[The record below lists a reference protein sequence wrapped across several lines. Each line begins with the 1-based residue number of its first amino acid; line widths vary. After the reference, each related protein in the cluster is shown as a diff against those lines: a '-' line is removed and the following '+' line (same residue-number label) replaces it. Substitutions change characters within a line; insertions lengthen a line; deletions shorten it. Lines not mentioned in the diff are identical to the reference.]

1 MILKKLYG
9 HVGLYGLIKFIC
21 LIGLIGLFELIG
33 LIGFIFKRSPK
44 TNIQK
49 SSQTTAI
56 QNNLQMGNSM
66 KNIRIL
72 VFGATGIGK
81 TSLCN
86 ALTGRVRP
94 TDNGARGITAK
105 SHLYPPFQT
114 GNCTIQIID
123 TVGLHE
129 SAHGTVPAEQAVIA
143 LIELLEKA
151 RDGFSLLIHVTRASR
166 ITKEHD
172 EDYKF
177 FVEKMTQSRIPVI
190 LAVTGCENEQ
200 PMISWVERN
209 KDAFSRFSYK
219 ELVPT
224 CFASGGPMED
234 FFAPLRAQSCEHLLR
249 SIIQNALT
257 EPSKLYGAGTDS
269 SFSAALSR
277 IWNEFITITGL
288 PEKYRRKVNESAYE
302 LMKRLGVSEK
312 IADKLIQH
320 IPDLF
325 EEIGN
330 RIPVPWAGKILRKL
344 SGSILDGF
352 AKSPKND

>member
-1 MILKKLYG
+1 MEKIRGVCL
-9 HVGLYGLIKFIC
+9 VVI
-21 LIGLIGLFELIG
+21 LIGLVVRNWIESKFNRDE
-33 LIGFIFKRSPK
+33 K
-44 TNIQK
+44 TTIQK
-49 SSQTTAI
+49 PRQTSTI
-56 QNNLQMGNSM
+56 PQNLPTSESM
-66 KNIRIL
+66 KSIRIL

-105 SHLYPPFQT
+105 SHIYPPFQT
-114 GNCTIQIID
+114 GDCKIQIID

-129 SAHGTVPAEQAVIA
+129 SAHGTVPAEQASIA

-151 RDGFSLLIHVTRASR
+151 KDGFSLLIHVTRASR

-172 EDYKF
+172 DDYKF
-177 FVEKMTQSRIPVI
+177 FVEKMTQGRIPVI

-209 KDAFSRFSYK
+209 QDAFSRFAYK

-234 FFAPLRAQSCEHLLR
+234 FFAPLRAQSREHLLR
-249 SIIQNALT
+249 SIIQNALA
-257 EPSKLYGAGTDS
+257 EPSKLYGTGTGS
-269 SFSAALSR
+269 SFREAIYR

-288 PEKYRRKVNESAYE
+288 PDKYRTMVNVSAYAF
-302 LMKRLGVSEK
+302 MKRLGVPER
-312 IADKLIQH
+312 IADALIKH
-320 IPDLF
+320 IPDLA
-325 EEIGN
+325 EELGN
-330 RIPVPWAGKILRKL
+330 KTPVPFAGKILRKL
-344 SGSILDGF
+344 SICIL
-352 AKSPKND
+352 KQNRKYSNQSLRND